1 VFSFVIDLTFGRG
14 KQFLGNVSGVGEKL
28 VSGWG
33 IDGVTIFQ
41 RGFPL
46 KVTYGSST
54 LLSALGLGIG
64 TLRPNVVAGCNKG
77 TAGASRLNQWFNT
90 TCFTAPPQWGFGNES
105 RVDPTLRQ
113 DGVKNFDFAIFKRTT
128 FGPGERMNVEFR
140 TEFFNLFN
148 HAQFGAPNTTQVS
161 PNFGV
166 VTSTLGNPRLVQFGL
181 KFAF

>member
-1 VFSFVIDLTFGRG
+1 MRSLGPKVVLLKMAKSKFLTPSCRSVGSTRDSLPKPHCGGAVKHAVLNHSFRRDTPA
-14 KQFLGNVSGVGEKL
+14 GV
-28 VSGWG
+28 
-33 IDGVTIFQ
+33 
-41 RGFPL
+41 
-46 KVTYGSST
+46 
-54 LLSALGLGIG
+54 
-64 TLRPNVVAGCNKG
+64 
-77 TAGASRLNQWFNT
+77 SRLNEWFNT
-90 TCFTAPPQWGFGNES
+90 ACFTAPPQWGFGSES

-128 FGPGERMNVEFR
+128 FGPSERMNVEFR

-148 HAQFGAPNTTQVS
+148 HPQFAAPNTTRVS